1 MSARRHSIKVAV
13 VALITAICVGEVVIM
28 FLLDRFGPFTP
39 IVEAVIDSVLL
50 VAIVLPVVIA
60 AIYKPMSRN
69 LDLLIDSEFLVKE
82 DERIIREDD
91 IEREALLDQLDH
103 AAAKISA
110 RESQMLALL
119 NSLAL
124 AKDHETGGHVIRT
137 QKYLTILALRLREM
151 GHFPKALEGGR
162 IEILSKVAPLHDIGK
177 MGVPDAVLKKAGA
190 LTDDERRTIEA
201 HTLIGESI
209 LSAAEFDNFVD
220 GGLISTAI
228 KVAGGHHERWNG
240 SGYPRGLV
248 GEAIP
253 AEARIMAVADVYD
266 ALVSRRPYKRQ
277 WTHQETVAEII
288 SKKGILFD
296 PLVVDAFLLEEA
308 NFLKVAAESHA

>member
-103 AAAKISA
+103 AAAKISE
-110 RESQMLALL
+110 RENQMLALL

-124 AKDHETGGHVIRT
+124 AKDYETGGHVIRT
-137 QKYLTILALRLREM
+137 QKYLTLLAYRLQEM
-151 GHFPKALEGGR
+151 DQFQEVLAGSK
-162 IEILSKVAPLHDIGK
+162 IETLSKVAPLHDIGK
-177 MGVPDAVLKKAGA
+177 MGVPDAVLRKAGA
-190 LTDDERRTIEA
+190 LSDDERKSIEA

-209 LSAAEFDNFVD
+209 LSAAEFGEMAD
-220 GGLISTAI
+220 GDLITIAI
-228 KVAGGHHERWNG
+228 KVAGGHHERWDG

-248 GEAIP
+248 GEEIP

-266 ALVSRRPYKRQ
+266 ALVSTRPYKRQ
-277 WTHQETVAEII
+277 WTHQEAVAEIVA
-288 SKKGILFD
+288 KKNIHFD
-296 PLVVDAFLLEEA
+296 PWVVEALLLEEQ
-308 NFLKVAAESHA
+308 NFLKVAAEFT

>member
-39 IVEAVIDSVLL
+39 IVEVVMDSVLL

-60 AIYKPMSRN
+60 AIYKPMARN
-69 LDLLIDSEFLVKE
+69 LDSLIESEFLVKE

-103 AAAKISA
+103 AAAKISE
-110 RESQMLALL
+110 RENQMLALL

-277 WTHQETVAEII
+277 WTHQETVAEI
-288 SKKGILFD
+288 SSMKGILFD

>member
-39 IVEAVIDSVLL
+39 IVEAVIDGVLL

-103 AAAKISA
+103 AAAKISE
-110 RESQMLALL
+110 RENQMLALL

-124 AKDHETGGHVIRT
+124 AKDYETGGHVIRT
-137 QKYLTILALRLREM
+137 QKYLTLLAYRLQEM
-151 GHFPKALEGGR
+151 DQFQEVLAGSK
-162 IEILSKVAPLHDIGK
+162 IETLSKVAPLHDIGK
-177 MGVPDAVLKKAGA
+177 MGVPDAVLRKAGA
-190 LTDDERRTIEA
+190 LSDDERKSIEA

-209 LSAAEFDNFVD
+209 LSAAEFGEMAD
-220 GGLISTAI
+220 GDLITIAI
-228 KVAGGHHERWNG
+228 KVAGGHHERWDG

-248 GEAIP
+248 GEEIP

-266 ALVSRRPYKRQ
+266 ALVSTRPYKRQ
-277 WTHQETVAEII
+277 WTHQEAVAEIAA
-288 SKKGILFD
+288 KKNIHFD
-296 PLVVDAFLLEEA
+296 PWVVEALLLEEQ
-308 NFLKVAAESHA
+308 NFLKVAAEFT

>member
-13 VALITAICVGEVVIM
+13 VVLITAICVGEAVIM

-39 IVEAVIDSVLL
+39 IVEVVMDSVLL

-60 AIYKPMSRN
+60 TIYKPMSRN
-69 LDLLIDSEFLVKE
+69 LDLLIESEFLVKE
-82 DERIIREDD
+82 DERIIREND
-91 IEREALLDQLDH
+91 IDRETLLDQLDH
-103 AAAKISA
+103 AAAKVSE
-110 RESQMLALL
+110 RENQMLALL

-177 MGVPDAVLKKAGA
+177 MGVPDAVLRKAGA
-190 LTDDERRTIEA
+190 LSEDERKSIEA

-209 LSAAEFDNFVD
+209 LSAVEFGEMAD
-220 GGLISTAI
+220 GDLITIAI
-228 KVAGGHHERWNG
+228 KVAGGHHERWDG

-266 ALVSRRPYKRQ
+266 ALVSHRPYKRQ
-277 WTHQETVAEII
+277 WTHQETVAEIT
-288 SKKGILFD
+288 SKKGTLFD

-308 NFLKVAAESHA
+308 NFLKLAAEFQA

>member
-39 IVEAVIDSVLL
+39 IVEAVMDSVLL

-60 AIYKPMSRN
+60 AIYKPMARN
-69 LDLLIDSEFLVKE
+69 LDSLIESEFLVKE

-103 AAAKISA
+103 AAAKIS
-110 RESQMLALL
+110 ELENQMLALL

-124 AKDHETGGHVIRT
+124 AKDYETGGHVIRT
-137 QKYLTILALRLREM
+137 QKYLTLLAYRLQEM
-151 GHFPKALEGGR
+151 DQFQEVLAGSK
-162 IEILSKVAPLHDIGK
+162 IETLSKVAPLHDIGK
-177 MGVPDAVLKKAGA
+177 MGVPDAVLRKAGA
-190 LTDDERRTIEA
+190 LSDDERKSIEA

-209 LSAAEFDNFVD
+209 LSAAEFGEMAD
-220 GGLISTAI
+220 GDLITIAI
-228 KVAGGHHERWNG
+228 KVAGGHHERWDG

-248 GEAIP
+248 GEEIP

-266 ALVSRRPYKRQ
+266 ALVSTRPYKRQ
-277 WTHQETVAEII
+277 WTHQEAVAEIVA
-288 SKKGILFD
+288 KKNIHFD
-296 PLVVDAFLLEEA
+296 PWVVEALLLEEQ
-308 NFLKVAAESHA
+308 NFLKVAAEFT

>member
-39 IVEAVIDSVLL
+39 IIEAVMDSVLL

-103 AAAKISA
+103 AAAKISE
-110 RESQMLALL
+110 RENQMLALL

-124 AKDHETGGHVIRT
+124 AKDYETGGHVIRT
-137 QKYLTILALRLREM
+137 QKYLTLLAYRLQEM
-151 GHFPKALEGGR
+151 DQFQEVLAGSK
-162 IEILSKVAPLHDIGK
+162 IETLSKVAPLHDIGK
-177 MGVPDAVLKKAGA
+177 MGVPDAVLRKAGA
-190 LTDDERRTIEA
+190 LSDDERKSIEA

-209 LSAAEFDNFVD
+209 LSAAEFGDMAD
-220 GGLISTAI
+220 GDLITIAI
-228 KVAGGHHERWNG
+228 KVAGGHHERWDG

-248 GEAIP
+248 GEEIP

-266 ALVSRRPYKRQ
+266 ALVSTRPYKRQ
-277 WTHQETVAEII
+277 WTHQEAVAEIVA
-288 SKKGILFD
+288 KKNIHFD
-296 PLVVDAFLLEEA
+296 PWVVEALLLEEK
-308 NFLKVAAESHA
+308 NFLKVAAEFT

>member
-103 AAAKISA
+103 AAAKISE
-110 RESQMLALL
+110 RENQMLALL

-124 AKDHETGGHVIRT
+124 AKDYETGGHVIRT
-137 QKYLTILALRLREM
+137 QKYLTLLAYRLQEM
-151 GHFPKALEGGR
+151 DQFQEVLAGSK
-162 IEILSKVAPLHDIGK
+162 IETLSKVAPLHDIGK
-177 MGVPDAVLKKAGA
+177 MGIPDAVLRKAGA
-190 LTDDERRTIEA
+190 LSDDERKSIEA

-209 LSAAEFDNFVD
+209 LSAAEFGEMAD
-220 GGLISTAI
+220 GDLITIAI
-228 KVAGGHHERWNG
+228 KVAGGHHERWDG

-277 WTHQETVAEII
+277 WTHQEAVAEI
-288 SKKGILFD
+288 SSMKGILFD

>member
-13 VALITAICVGEVVIM
+13 VVLITAICVGEAVIM

-39 IVEAVIDSVLL
+39 IVEVVMDSVLL

-60 AIYKPMSRN
+60 AIYKPMARN
-69 LDLLIDSEFLVKE
+69 LDSLIESEFLVKE
-82 DERIIREDD
+82 DGRIIREND
-91 IEREALLDQLDH
+91 IERETLLDQLDH
-103 AAAKISA
+103 AAAKVSE

-201 HTLIGESI
+201 HTLMGESI
-209 LSAAEFDNFVD
+209 LSAAEFENFVD
-220 GGLISTAI
+220 GDMISTAI

-277 WTHQETVAEII
+277 WTHQETVAEI
-288 SKKGILFD
+288 SSMKGILFD

-308 NFLKVAAESHA
+308 NFLKLAAEFQA

>member
-39 IVEAVIDSVLL
+39 IVEAVMDSVLL

-60 AIYKPMSRN
+60 AIYKPMARN
-69 LDLLIDSEFLVKE
+69 LDSLIESEFLVKE
-82 DERIIREDD
+82 DERIIRKDA

-177 MGVPDAVLKKAGA
+177 MGVPDAVLRKAGA
-190 LTDDERRTIEA
+190 LSDDERKSIEA

-209 LSAAEFDNFVD
+209 LSAAEFGEMAD
-220 GGLISTAI
+220 GDLITIAI
-228 KVAGGHHERWNG
+228 KVAGGHHERWDG

-248 GEAIP
+248 GEEIP

-266 ALVSRRPYKRQ
+266 ALVSTRPYKRQ
-277 WTHQETVAEII
+277 WTHQEAVAEIVA
-288 SKKGILFD
+288 KKNIHFD
-296 PLVVDAFLLEEA
+296 PWVVEALLLEEQ
-308 NFLKVAAESHA
+308 NFLKVAAEYA

>member
-39 IVEAVIDSVLL
+39 IVEAVMDSVLL

-60 AIYKPMSRN
+60 AIYKPMARN
-69 LDLLIDSEFLVKE
+69 LDSLIESEFLVKE

-103 AAAKISA
+103 AAAKISE
-110 RESQMLALL
+110 RENQMLALL

-124 AKDHETGGHVIRT
+124 AKDYETGGHVIRT
-137 QKYLTILALRLREM
+137 QKYLTLLAYRLQEM
-151 GHFPKALEGGR
+151 DQFQEVLAGSK
-162 IEILSKVAPLHDIGK
+162 IETLSKVAPLHDIGK
-177 MGVPDAVLKKAGA
+177 MGVPDAVLRKAGA
-190 LTDDERRTIEA
+190 LSDDERKSIEV

-209 LSAAEFDNFVD
+209 LSAAEFGEMAD
-220 GGLISTAI
+220 GDLITIAI
-228 KVAGGHHERWNG
+228 KVAGGHHERWDG

-248 GEAIP
+248 GEEIP

-266 ALVSRRPYKRQ
+266 ALVSTRPYKRQ
-277 WTHQETVAEII
+277 WTHQEAVAEIVA
-288 SKKGILFD
+288 KKNIHFD
-296 PLVVDAFLLEEA
+296 PWVVEALLLEEK
-308 NFLKVAAESHA
+308 NFLKVAAEYA

>member
-103 AAAKISA
+103 AAAKISE
-110 RESQMLALL
+110 RENQMLALL

-124 AKDHETGGHVIRT
+124 AKDYETGGHVIRT
-137 QKYLTILALRLREM
+137 QKYLTLLAYRLQAMDQFQEVLA
-151 GHFPKALEGGR
+151 GSK
-162 IEILSKVAPLHDIGK
+162 IETLSKVAPLHDIGK
-177 MGVPDAVLKKAGA
+177 MGVPDAVLRKAGA
-190 LTDDERRTIEA
+190 LSDDERKSIEA

-209 LSAAEFDNFVD
+209 LSAAEFGEMAD
-220 GGLISTAI
+220 GDLITIAI
-228 KVAGGHHERWNG
+228 KVAGGHHERWDG

-248 GEAIP
+248 GEEIP

-266 ALVSRRPYKRQ
+266 ALVSTRPYKRQ
-277 WTHQETVAEII
+277 WTHQEAVAEIVA
-288 SKKGILFD
+288 KKNIHFD
-296 PLVVDAFLLEEA
+296 PWVVEALLLEEQ
-308 NFLKVAAESHA
+308 NFLKVAAEFA

>member
-1 MSARRHSIKVAV
+1 
-13 VALITAICVGEVVIM
+13 
-28 FLLDRFGPFTP
+28 
-39 IVEAVIDSVLL
+39 LL

-110 RESQMLALL
+110 RESQMLVLL

-177 MGVPDAVLKKAGA
+177 MGVPDAVLKKSGA

-277 WTHQETVAEII
+277 WTHQETVAEI
-288 SKKGILFD
+288 SSMKGILFD

-308 NFLKVAAESHA
+308 NFLKVAAESRA

>member
-103 AAAKISA
+103 AAAKISE
-110 RESQMLALL
+110 RENQMLALL

-124 AKDHETGGHVIRT
+124 AKDYETGGHVIRT
-137 QKYLTILALRLREM
+137 QKYLTLLAYRLQEM
-151 GHFPKALEGGR
+151 DQFQEVLAGSK
-162 IEILSKVAPLHDIGK
+162 IETLSKVAPLHDIGK
-177 MGVPDAVLKKAGA
+177 MGVPDAVLRKAGA
-190 LTDDERRTIEA
+190 LSDDERKSIEA

-209 LSAAEFDNFVD
+209 LSAAEFGDMAD
-220 GGLISTAI
+220 GDLITIAI
-228 KVAGGHHERWNG
+228 KVAGGHHERWDG

-248 GEAIP
+248 GEEIP

-266 ALVSRRPYKRQ
+266 ALVSTRPYKRQ
-277 WTHQETVAEII
+277 WTHQEAVAEIVA
-288 SKKGILFD
+288 KKNIHFD
-296 PLVVDAFLLEEA
+296 PWVVEALLLEEQ
-308 NFLKVAAESHA
+308 NFLKVAAEFT

>member
-13 VALITAICVGEVVIM
+13 VVLITAICVGEAVIM

-39 IVEAVIDSVLL
+39 IVEVVMDSVLL

-60 AIYKPMSRN
+60 TIYKPMSRN
-69 LDLLIDSEFLVKE
+69 LDLLIESEFLVKE
-82 DERIIREDD
+82 DERIIREND
-91 IEREALLDQLDH
+91 IDRETLLDQLDH
-103 AAAKISA
+103 AAAKVSE
-110 RESQMLALL
+110 RENQMLALL

-277 WTHQETVAEII
+277 WTHQETVAEI
-288 SKKGILFD
+288 SSMKGILFD

>member
-39 IVEAVIDSVLL
+39 IVEAVMDSVLL

-60 AIYKPMSRN
+60 AIYKPMARN
-69 LDLLIDSEFLVKE
+69 LDSLIESEFLVKE

-103 AAAKISA
+103 AAAKISE
-110 RESQMLALL
+110 RENQMLALL

-124 AKDHETGGHVIRT
+124 AKDYETGGHVIRT
-137 QKYLTILALRLREM
+137 QKYLTLLAYRLQEM
-151 GHFPKALEGGR
+151 DQFQEVLAGSK
-162 IEILSKVAPLHDIGK
+162 IETLSKVAPLHDIGK
-177 MGVPDAVLKKAGA
+177 MGVPDAVLRKAGA
-190 LTDDERRTIEA
+190 LSDDERKSIEA

-209 LSAAEFDNFVD
+209 LSAAEFGEMAD
-220 GGLISTAI
+220 GDLITIAI
-228 KVAGGHHERWNG
+228 KVAGGHHERWDG

-248 GEAIP
+248 GEEIP

-266 ALVSRRPYKRQ
+266 ALVSTRPYKRQ
-277 WTHQETVAEII
+277 WTHQEAVAEIVA
-288 SKKGILFD
+288 KKNIHFD
-296 PLVVDAFLLEEA
+296 PWVVEALLLEEK
-308 NFLKVAAESHA
+308 NFLKVAAEFA

>member
-39 IVEAVIDSVLL
+39 IVEAVMDSVLL

-60 AIYKPMSRN
+60 AIYKPMARN
-69 LDLLIDSEFLVKE
+69 LDSLIESEFLVKE

-103 AAAKISA
+103 AAAKISE
-110 RESQMLALL
+110 RENQMLALL

-124 AKDHETGGHVIRT
+124 AKDYETGGHVIRT
-137 QKYLTILALRLREM
+137 QKYLTLLAYRLQEM
-151 GHFPKALEGGR
+151 DQFQEVLAGSK
-162 IEILSKVAPLHDIGK
+162 IETLSKVAPLHDIGK
-177 MGVPDAVLKKAGA
+177 MGVPDAVLRKAGA
-190 LTDDERRTIEA
+190 LSEDERKSIEA

-209 LSAAEFDNFVD
+209 LSAVEFGEMAD
-220 GGLISTAI
+220 GDLITIAI
-228 KVAGGHHERWNG
+228 KVAGGHHERWDG

-248 GEAIP
+248 GEEIP

-266 ALVSRRPYKRQ
+266 ALVSTRPYKRQ
-277 WTHQETVAEII
+277 WTHQEAVAEIVA
-288 SKKGILFD
+288 KKNIHFD
-296 PLVVDAFLLEEA
+296 PWVVEALLLEEQ
-308 NFLKVAAESHA
+308 NFLKVAAEFT

>member
-39 IVEAVIDSVLL
+39 IVEAVMDSVLL

-82 DERIIREDD
+82 DERIIREGD

-103 AAAKISA
+103 AAAKISE
-110 RESQMLALL
+110 RENQMLALL

-124 AKDHETGGHVIRT
+124 AKDYETGGHVIRT
-137 QKYLTILALRLREM
+137 QKYLTLLAYRLQEM
-151 GHFPKALEGGR
+151 DQFQEVLAGSK
-162 IEILSKVAPLHDIGK
+162 IETLSKVAPLHDIGK
-177 MGVPDAVLKKAGA
+177 MGVPDAVLRKAGA
-190 LTDDERRTIEA
+190 LSDDERKSIEA

-209 LSAAEFDNFVD
+209 LSAAEFGEMAD
-220 GGLISTAI
+220 GDLITIAI
-228 KVAGGHHERWNG
+228 KVAGGHHERWDG

-248 GEAIP
+248 GEEIP

-266 ALVSRRPYKRQ
+266 ALVSTRPYKRQ
-277 WTHQETVAEII
+277 WTHQEAVAEIVA
-288 SKKGILFD
+288 KKNIHFD
-296 PLVVDAFLLEEA
+296 PWVVEALLLEEQ
-308 NFLKVAAESHA
+308 NFLKVAAEYA

>member
-13 VALITAICVGEVVIM
+13 VVLITAICVGEAVIM

-39 IVEAVIDSVLL
+39 IVEVVMDSVLL

-60 AIYKPMSRN
+60 TIYKPMSRN
-69 LDLLIDSEFLVKE
+69 LDLLIESEFLVKE
-82 DERIIREDD
+82 DERIIREND
-91 IEREALLDQLDH
+91 IERETLLDQLDH
-103 AAAKISA
+103 AAAKVSE

-201 HTLIGESI
+201 HTLMGESI
-209 LSAAEFDNFVD
+209 LSAAEFENFVD
-220 GGLISTAI
+220 GDMISTAI

-266 ALVSRRPYKRQ
+266 ALVSHRPYKRQ
-277 WTHQETVAEII
+277 WTHQETVAEIT

-308 NFLKVAAESHA
+308 NFLKVLAEFQA

>member
-13 VALITAICVGEVVIM
+13 VVLITAICVGEAVIM

-39 IVEAVIDSVLL
+39 IVEVVMDSVLL

-103 AAAKISA
+103 AAAKISE
-110 RESQMLALL
+110 RENQMLALL

-124 AKDHETGGHVIRT
+124 AKDYETGGHVMRT
-137 QKYLTILALRLREM
+137 QKYLTLLAYRLQEM
-151 GHFPKALEGGR
+151 DQFQEVLAGSK
-162 IEILSKVAPLHDIGK
+162 IETLSKVAPLHDIGK
-177 MGVPDAVLKKAGA
+177 MGVPDAVLRKAGA
-190 LTDDERRTIEA
+190 LSDDERKSIEA
-201 HTLIGESI
+201 HPLIGESI
-209 LSAAEFDNFVD
+209 LSAAEFGDMAD
-220 GGLISTAI
+220 GDLITIAI
-228 KVAGGHHERWNG
+228 KVAGGHHERWDG

-248 GEAIP
+248 GEEIP

-266 ALVSRRPYKRQ
+266 ALVSTRPYKRQ
-277 WTHQETVAEII
+277 WTHQEAVAEIVA
-288 SKKGILFD
+288 KKNIHFD
-296 PLVVDAFLLEEA
+296 PWVVEALLLEEQ
-308 NFLKVAAESHA
+308 NFLKVAAEFT

>member
-103 AAAKISA
+103 AAAKISE
-110 RESQMLALL
+110 RENQMLALL

-124 AKDHETGGHVIRT
+124 AKDYETGGHVIRT
-137 QKYLTILALRLREM
+137 QKYLTLLAYRLQEM
-151 GHFPKALEGGR
+151 DQFQEVLAGSK
-162 IEILSKVAPLHDIGK
+162 IETLSKVAPLHDIGK
-177 MGVPDAVLKKAGA
+177 MGVPDAVLRKAGA
-190 LTDDERRTIEA
+190 LSDNERKSIEA

-209 LSAAEFDNFVD
+209 LSAAEFGDMAD
-220 GGLISTAI
+220 GDLITIAI
-228 KVAGGHHERWNG
+228 KVAGGHHERWDG

-248 GEAIP
+248 GEEIP

-266 ALVSRRPYKRQ
+266 ALVSTRPYKRQ
-277 WTHQETVAEII
+277 WTHQEAVAEI
-288 SKKGILFD
+288 SSMKGILFD

>member
-39 IVEAVIDSVLL
+39 IVEAVMDSVLL

-60 AIYKPMSRN
+60 AIYKPMARN
-69 LDLLIDSEFLVKE
+69 LDSLIESEFLVKE

-103 AAAKISA
+103 AAAKISE
-110 RESQMLALL
+110 RENQMLALL

-124 AKDHETGGHVIRT
+124 AKDYETGGHVIRT
-137 QKYLTILALRLREM
+137 QKYLTLLAYRLQEM
-151 GHFPKALEGGR
+151 DQFQEVLAGSK
-162 IEILSKVAPLHDIGK
+162 IETLSKVAPLHDIGK
-177 MGVPDAVLKKAGA
+177 MGVPDAVLRKAGA
-190 LTDDERRTIEA
+190 LSDDERKSIEA

-209 LSAAEFDNFVD
+209 LSAAEFGEMAD
-220 GGLISTAI
+220 GDLITIAI
-228 KVAGGHHERWNG
+228 KVAGGHHERWDG

-248 GEAIP
+248 GEEIP

-266 ALVSRRPYKRQ
+266 ALVSTRPYKRQ
-277 WTHQETVAEII
+277 WTHQEAVAEIVA
-288 SKKGILFD
+288 KKNIHFD
-296 PLVVDAFLLEEA
+296 PWVVEALLLEEK
-308 NFLKVAAESHA
+308 NFLKVAAEYA

>member
-39 IVEAVIDSVLL
+39 IVEAVMDSVLL

-82 DERIIREDD
+82 DERIIREGD

-103 AAAKISA
+103 AAAKISE
-110 RESQMLALL
+110 RENQMLALL

-124 AKDHETGGHVIRT
+124 AKDYETGGHVIRT
-137 QKYLTILALRLREM
+137 QKYLTLLAYRLQEM
-151 GHFPKALEGGR
+151 DQFQEVLAGSK
-162 IEILSKVAPLHDIGK
+162 IETLSKVAPLHDIGK
-177 MGVPDAVLKKAGA
+177 MGVPDAVLRKAGA
-190 LTDDERRTIEA
+190 LSDDERKSIEA

-209 LSAAEFDNFVD
+209 LSAAEFGEMAD
-220 GGLISTAI
+220 GDLITIAI
-228 KVAGGHHERWNG
+228 KVAGGHHERWDG

-248 GEAIP
+248 GEEIP

-266 ALVSRRPYKRQ
+266 ALVSTRPYKRQ
-277 WTHQETVAEII
+277 WTHQEAVAEIVA
-288 SKKGILFD
+288 KKNIHFD
-296 PLVVDAFLLEEA
+296 PWVVEALLLEEQ
-308 NFLKVAAESHA
+308 NFLKVAAEFA

>member
-39 IVEAVIDSVLL
+39 IVEAVIDGVLL

-103 AAAKISA
+103 AAAKISE
-110 RESQMLALL
+110 RENQMLALL

-124 AKDHETGGHVIRT
+124 AKDYETGGHVIRT
-137 QKYLTILALRLREM
+137 QKYLTLLAYRLQEM
-151 GHFPKALEGGR
+151 DQFQEVLAGSK
-162 IEILSKVAPLHDIGK
+162 IETLSKVAPLHDIGK
-177 MGVPDAVLKKAGA
+177 MGVPDAVLRKAGA
-190 LTDDERRTIEA
+190 LSDDERKSIEA

-209 LSAAEFDNFVD
+209 LSAAEFGEMAD
-220 GGLISTAI
+220 GDLITIAI
-228 KVAGGHHERWNG
+228 KVAGGHHERWDG

-248 GEAIP
+248 GEEIP

-266 ALVSRRPYKRQ
+266 ALVSTRPYKRQ
-277 WTHQETVAEII
+277 WTHQEAVAEIVA
-288 SKKGILFD
+288 KKNIHFD
-296 PLVVDAFLLEEA
+296 PWVVEALLLEEQ
-308 NFLKVAAESHA
+308 NFLKVAAEFT

>member
-39 IVEAVIDSVLL
+39 IVEAVMDSVLL

-60 AIYKPMSRN
+60 AIYKPMARN
-69 LDLLIDSEFLVKE
+69 LDSLIESEFLVKE
-82 DERIIREDD
+82 DERIIRKDA

-137 QKYLTILALRLREM
+137 QKYLTLLAYRLQEM
-151 GHFPKALEGGR
+151 DQFQEVLAGSK
-162 IEILSKVAPLHDIGK
+162 IETLSKVAPLHAIGK
-177 MGVPDAVLKKAGA
+177 MGVPDAVLRKAGA
-190 LTDDERRTIEA
+190 LSDDERKSIEA

-209 LSAAEFDNFVD
+209 LSAAEFGEMAD
-220 GGLISTAI
+220 GDLITIAI
-228 KVAGGHHERWNG
+228 KVAGGHHERWDG

-248 GEAIP
+248 GEEIP

-266 ALVSRRPYKRQ
+266 ALVSARPYKRQ
-277 WTHQETVAEII
+277 WPHQEAVAEIVA
-288 SKKGILFD
+288 KKNIHFD
-296 PLVVDAFLLEEA
+296 PWVVEALLLEEQ
-308 NFLKVAAESHA
+308 NFLKVAAEFA